1 LGVFTTSR
9 LVRPEHTLR
18 CLVPHEPAAAGAPR
32 ARDRTRIPRRNALHA
47 YPDDDVHIKGLR
59 RWCDR
64 FLWSVRYG
72 IKVSFRGSGTLR
84 IVFPSTPPYPEP
96 YFRMADYTPFG

>member
-1 LGVFTTSR
+1 MGVFTTSR

-18 CLVPHEPAAAGAPR
+18 CLVMCHTSQRQR
-32 ARDRTRIPRRNALHA
+32 ARRAHAIPRNALHA
-47 YPDDDVHIKGLR
+47 YPAMTMHIKGLR

-84 IVFPSTPPYPEP
+84 IVLPSTPHPLPRIV
-96 YFRMADYTPFG
+96 FSDG

>member
-1 LGVFTTSR
+1 MCHTSQR
-9 LVRPEHTLR
+9 Q
-18 CLVPHEPAAAGAPR
+18 R
-32 ARDRTRIPRRNALHA
+32 ARRAHAIPRNALHA
-47 YPDDDVHIKGLR
+47 YPAMTMHIKGLR

-96 YFRMADYTPFG
+96 YFRMADYTPFGG